1 MSKDINK
8 TDEQGR
14 KQGHWVEEDDDGSVF
29 EGPYVDDKQHGQWV
43 VRLPNGKVVKETY
56 RNGEEVN

>member
-14 KQGHWVEEDDDGSVF
+14 KQGHWVEEDDDGSVC
-29 EGPYVDDKQHGQWV
+29 EDP
-43 VRLPNGKVVKETY
+43 
-56 RNGEEVN
+56 